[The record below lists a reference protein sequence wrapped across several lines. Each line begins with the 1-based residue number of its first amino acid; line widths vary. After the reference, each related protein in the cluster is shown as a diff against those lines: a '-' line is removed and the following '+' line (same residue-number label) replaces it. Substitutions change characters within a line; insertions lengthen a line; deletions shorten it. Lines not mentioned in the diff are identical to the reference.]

1 MGRYCLLAHGTGY
14 LAAYSTTLDATR
26 RAAAEAE
33 ADTFVDTVLD
43 GFDTDLWAAAT
54 TPKEIRVAADKY
66 ASARFLRLD
75 SGRVNAVQSPDEDGL
90 VAQLEREA
98 KHTLESIAGR
108 GWYRADDGTRVYR
121 REKDRSPRF
130 AEIMA

>member
-1 MGRYCLLAHGTGY
+1 M
-14 LAAYSTTLDATR
+14 
-26 RAAAEAE
+26 
-33 ADTFVDTVLD
+33 
-43 GFDTDLWAAAT
+43 
-54 TPKEIRVAADKY
+54 
-66 ASARFLRLD
+66 
-75 SGRVNAVQSPDEDGL
+75 QSPDEDGL

-108 GWYRADDGTRVYR
+108 GWYRADDGTRVQR